1 MHVHLKPEVKCL
13 IFLASGCR
21 GQAGGRQS
29 EMPTSVRSGNR
40 IILGNVLV
48 FHLAHINSSWK
59 SQVLL
64 LNID

>member
-1 MHVHLKPEVKCL
+1 MHIYLKPEVKCL

-21 GQAGGRQS
+21 GQAGGRRS
-29 EMPTSVRSGNR
+29 EMSTSVCSGNR
-40 IILGNVLV
+40 IILGNILV
-48 FHLAHINSSWK
+48 FHLGHISSSWK